1 MTGFA
6 PIFLL
11 AVGCWLL
18 RIVFIALIPGERL
31 PPRVSSLLGQ
41 LAPAVL
47 AALVSVEITSAA
59 RGDNPG
65 TTVTGLACLTGI
77 AVVARFRPSLTI
89 SAGLGLTTIVLLDL
103 VLS

>member
-18 RIVFIALIPGERL
+18 RVIFIVLIPGELL
-31 PPRVSSLLGQ
+31 PPRVTSLLGQ

-47 AALVSVEITSAA
+47 AALISVEITTAA
-59 RGDNPG
+59 RGDNAG
-65 TTVTGLACLTGI
+65 ITVIGLACLTGI
-77 AVVARFRPSLTI
+77 AIVARFRPSLTI
-89 SAGLGLTTIVLLDL
+89 SAGLGLAAIALLDL
-103 VLS
+103 VLG